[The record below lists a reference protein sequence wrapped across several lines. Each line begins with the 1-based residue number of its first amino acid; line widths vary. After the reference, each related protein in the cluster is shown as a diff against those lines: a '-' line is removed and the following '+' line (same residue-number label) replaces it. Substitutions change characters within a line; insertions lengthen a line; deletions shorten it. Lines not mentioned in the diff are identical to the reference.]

1 MVGGLDKFRET
12 FSRFSDCFVI
22 IGGTACDEILQST
35 SQRPRA
41 TLDIDIIVIAER
53 MTSAFAKAFWQF
65 IDEGGY
71 RPGIRMN
78 DDGTPKYVLYSF
90 NQGKPGF
97 PVQIELLS
105 RHNEIF
111 YSSRPNHI
119 EPLPIGEDV
128 SSLSAIIL
136 DKPYY
141 DLTIKHSFVSGELR
155 FASPIALMALKARAY
170 LNLINERREGRRVNT
185 KDILKHRNDVMKLVA
200 TAIIGDPVQ
209 VSHEVIETI
218 NDFVSAIRE
227 TLPSQSL
234 RDALRQD
241 NDVIDA
247 YLDILTNFF
256 TEEQ

>member
-22 IGGTACDEILQST
+22 IGGTACEEILQDT

-53 MTSAFAKAFWQF
+53 MTSEFAKAFWRF

-71 RPGIRMN
+71 RPGVRKN
-78 DDGTPKYVLYSF
+78 DDGTPRYVLYSF

-97 PVQIELLS
+97 PVQLELLS

-111 YSSRPNHI
+111 DSSRPNHI
-119 EPLPIGEDV
+119 EPLPIGEEV

-141 DLTIKHSFVSGELR
+141 DLTIEHSFVSGELR

-170 LNLINERREGRRVNT
+170 LNLVNERKEGRRVNT
-185 KDILKHRNDVMKLVA
+185 KDIVKHRNDVMKLAV
-200 TAIIGDPVQ
+200 TAIIDDPVE

-218 NDFVSAIRE
+218 NDFVGSIRE

-234 RDALRQD
+234 RDVLQQD
-241 NDVIDA
+241 DDAIDT

-256 TEEQ
+256 TEKQ